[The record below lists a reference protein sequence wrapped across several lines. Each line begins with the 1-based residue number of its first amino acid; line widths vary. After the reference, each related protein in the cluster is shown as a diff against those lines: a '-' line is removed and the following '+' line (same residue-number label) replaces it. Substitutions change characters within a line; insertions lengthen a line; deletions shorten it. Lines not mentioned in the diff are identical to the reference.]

1 MGNGW
6 DRSAQAWID
15 SMGEQGDWAR
25 EHVLDP
31 VMLGRVGKARFERA
45 LDVGCGE
52 GRFCRML
59 KAAGVN
65 ATGIDPTRQL
75 LETAKRRD
83 PSGDYRPGR
92 AEQLEFDAASF
103 DLVVSYLT
111 LVDIADFRTAVGEMT
126 RVLKPGGTL
135 LIANLSGFTS
145 AGAEQGWVTDDEGRR
160 LHYPVDRYLD
170 EFPFWIEWA
179 DIRIENWHRPLTA
192 YMAAF
197 LENGLNLT
205 FFAEPEPVSG
215 EPSRQANFRRA
226 PWFVVMEWQR
236 PANA

>member
-1 MGNGW
+1 M
-6 DRSAQAWID
+6 
-15 SMGEQGDWAR
+15 
-25 EHVLDP
+25 
-31 VMLGRVGKARFERA
+31 
-45 LDVGCGE
+45 
-52 GRFCRML
+52 
-59 KAAGVN
+59 
-65 ATGIDPTRQL
+65 

-83 PSGDYRPGR
+83 PTGDYRPGR
-92 AEQLEFDAASF
+92 AEQLGFDAASF

-111 LVDIADFRTAVGEMT
+111 LVDIADFRTAIGEMT

-145 AGAEQGWVTDDEGRR
+145 ACAEQGWVTDDEGRR

-170 EFPFWIEWA
+170 EFPFWFKWA
-179 DIRIENWHRPLTA
+179 DIRIENWHRPLTS

-197 LENGLNLT
+197 LANGLSLR

-215 EPSRQANFRRA
+215 EPARLTDFRRV

-236 PANA
+236 AANA